1 MLIIPSPTVGEGI
14 KSRETDRERYLGS
27 SKTTQ
32 SMDGRGEEAKRI
44 AGMSSANA
52 LKKNF
57 VEYQQYQQ

>member
-1 MLIIPSPTVGEGI
+1 
-14 KSRETDRERYLGS
+14 
-27 SKTTQ
+27 
-32 SMDGRGEEAKRI
+32 MDGRGEEAKRI